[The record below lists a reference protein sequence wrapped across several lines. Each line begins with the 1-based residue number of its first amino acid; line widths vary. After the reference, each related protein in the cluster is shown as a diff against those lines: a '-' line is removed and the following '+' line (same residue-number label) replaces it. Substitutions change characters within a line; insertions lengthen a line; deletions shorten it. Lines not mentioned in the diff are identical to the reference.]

1 MKPATPLLLA
11 AVLALAAISGPT
23 AAQPTDA
30 LAAGAG
36 DPVAVAPLAT
46 LDAFSIGYGE
56 TGLGRDLWRGA
67 SPGLM
72 RAVLPRLSQ
81 RTLSPAARDLAV
93 RLLSTGAAAPDGAG
107 ADLDLAAARAEALL
121 ALDQPEAV
129 AVILNHA
136 TNMDHSAA
144 LSHAAAEAFLSVGQ
158 DERAC
163 EVARALAV
171 GRDAAYW
178 LRLRA
183 YCQAAA
189 GDVEAASLTFA
200 LAQQA
205 APDGV
210 YARLMGVVLAGAG
223 SPGAPSYRNGL
234 EMALSR
240 RLGLQPRPEP
250 ALADV
255 APREVIAGLA
265 PLLEAAAGGD
275 RAPFDAE
282 FDAVAAA
289 ATPAAR
295 ARAQGRVLLLA
306 ALGQNLTDAQSAA
319 LAGFDAGRT
328 SGAAGARLAL
338 QEAAADGRRG
348 QAGIAALALCAA
360 APATGLALADRIE
373 IIAAL
378 RRVGL
383 VADARAFAVE
393 GLAPPAAR

>member
-11 AVLALAAISGPT
+11 AVLALAALSGPT
-23 AAQPTDA
+23 AAQPNDA
-30 LAAGAG
+30 PAAGAG

-46 LDAFSIGYGE
+46 LDAFSIGFGE

-205 APDGV
+205 APDAV

-223 SPGAPSYRNGL
+223 SPGAPSIR
-234 EMALSR
+234 
-240 RLGLQPRPEP
+240 PRQ
-250 ALADV
+250 
-255 APREVIAGLA
+255 R
-265 PLLEAAAGGD
+265 
-275 RAPFDAE
+275 
-282 FDAVAAA
+282 
-289 ATPAAR
+289 
-295 ARAQGRVLLLA
+295 
-306 ALGQNLTDAQSAA
+306 
-319 LAGFDAGRT
+319 
-328 SGAAGARLAL
+328 
-338 QEAAADGRRG
+338 
-348 QAGIAALALCAA
+348 
-360 APATGLALADRIE
+360 
-373 IIAAL
+373 
-378 RRVGL
+378 
-383 VADARAFAVE
+383 
-393 GLAPPAAR
+393 